1 MLDKQA
7 PLTVVLN
14 EQNLNNFSH
23 YVHGLTGLLAQRNPA
38 GVFHWTLQDGLH
50 SLRGMSDGNDMLS
63 AQAYSPYGEPMYND
77 LPTEFGF
84 TGEQTDS
91 ANDLVYLRARYMN
104 PKLGVFGS
112 LDPFEGLPQFPLTMN
127 GYGWVEGNVA
137 NRRDITGR
145 QSCPGEASVYVQQ
158 ACTDF
163 IQALASLG
171 NTQYWDPITSSMSN
185 GMVSIPTLETTLES
199 LTGTQLLAYNSGEL
213 NSAVDCSAVADVSQP
228 GQTTTTEFIK
238 RSMLN
243 WSTSLIYT
251 ADYLSRFGV
260 TNDKAISWM
269 KGDTVEFLSNRPNI
283 TTPYSGYVEL
293 DPLNRVINLGG
304 AVSISTS
311 VHEQGHD
318 FDRFYGLR
326 ASAPLKGLYIDRY
339 TRMPT
344 YTSTQG
350 TPQAVQNSNGL
361 SSRAGLDDTQQEI
374 WADMYMTTVG
384 EGNNFLSGPNGE
396 TPVGWN
402 YNYARDAKFKRAYTI
417 LTTNALLNG
426 SHRFPPV
433 NATQEENLA
442 WVTWVAR
449 LAFNNPGNPGGD
461 Y

>member
-1 MLDKQA
+1 M
-7 PLTVVLN
+7 
-14 EQNLNNFSH
+14 
-23 YVHGLTGLLAQRNPA
+23 R
-38 GVFHWTLQDGLH
+38 WMLQDGLQ
-50 SLRGMSDGNDMLS
+50 SVRAISDGMNVLS

-84 TGEQTDS
+84 TGEQTDPL
-91 ANDLVYLRARYMN
+91 NDLVYLRARVMN

-112 LDPFEGLPQFPLTMN
+112 LDPFEGESSAPLTMN
-127 GYGWVEGNVA
+127 GYGWVEGNTPNLTDA
-137 NRRDITGR
+137 GGKQT
-145 QSCPGEASVYVQQ
+145 CLGETTSIQN
-158 ACTDF
+158 ACKDLSKTLSSFPNADYWNS
-163 IQALASLG
+163 SL
-171 NTQYWDPITSSMSN
+171 SSIESN
-185 GMVSIPTLETTLES
+185 GLISIPTLEVNIENMTGTTLS
-199 LTGTQLLAYNSGEL
+199 AYNT
-213 NSAVDCSAVADVSQP
+213 VDLVNCSEVFEVKTDD
-228 GQTTTTEFIK
+228 IK
-238 RSMLN
+238 H
-243 WSTSLIYT
+243 SLINWAASLVHT
-251 ADYLSRFGV
+251 SDYLTRLG
-260 TNDKAISWM
+260 TNRDTMFSWLS
-269 KGDTVEFLSNRPNI
+269 GNTVGFLSELPNI
-283 TTPYSGYVEL
+283 IGAYTGYVQ
-293 DPLNRVINLGG
+293 LNPPNNILNLGSYT
-304 AVSISTS
+304 SIATNS
-311 VHEQGHD
+311 HEQGHD

-361 SSRAGLDDTQQEI
+361 SSRAGLDDTQQEV